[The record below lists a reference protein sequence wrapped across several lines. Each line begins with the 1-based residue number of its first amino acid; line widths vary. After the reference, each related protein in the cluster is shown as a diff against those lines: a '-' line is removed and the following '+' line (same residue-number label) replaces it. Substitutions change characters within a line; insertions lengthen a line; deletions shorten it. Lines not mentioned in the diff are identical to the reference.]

1 MKNRKLNVGKIP
13 YANLFPI
20 FHYLERNGNRGK
32 YRFVKGAPSELNKML
47 RQGEL
52 DISPS
57 SSIEYLRNKSQY
69 RILPYLSISS
79 SGPINSIFLFSKLP
93 IDKLDGRQIAVTSE
107 SETSTA
113 LLKIILKEFMSLECE
128 FEVSS
133 TKNVNDLLS
142 IYDAALHIGDTAMSE
157 GRKLRNGMAGSIPG
171 LNIYD
176 LGELWHKH
184 TGLPFVYALWVI
196 RKQSID
202 EKHDLIRDL
211 SDELLN
217 AKHASSQLLPAIAK
231 DAPHNKWIQEEELVR
246 YWKDISYD
254 FTQKHMEGLKLFEKY
269 ALKTNA
275 LD

>member
-1 MKNRKLNVGKIP
+1 LKKGKLNVGKIP

-20 FHYLERNGNRGK
+20 FHYLERNGNREK
-32 YRFVKGAPSELNKML
+32 YRFIKGAPSELNKML
-47 RQGEL
+47 RQGDL

-57 SSIEYLRNKSQY
+57 SSVEYLKNKSQY

-79 SGPINSIFLFSKLP
+79 AGPINSIFLFSKFP
-93 IDKLDGRQIAVTSE
+93 IEELGGKQIAVTSE
-107 SETSTA
+107 SDTSTA
-113 LLKIILKEFMSLECE
+113 LLKVILKEFLSLDCK
-128 FEVSS
+128 FKPTK

-142 IYDAALHIGDTAMSE
+142 SYAAALHIGDTAMIE
-157 GRKLRNGMAGSIPG
+157 GKKLRNGMSGSIPG

-196 RKQSID
+196 RKESID
-202 EKHDLIRDL
+202 ENYDLIRAL

-217 AKHASSQLLPAIAK
+217 AKQFSSQQLSNIAK

-254 FTQKHMEGLKLFEKY
+254 FTSKHMEGLKLFEKY

>member
-1 MKNRKLNVGKIP
+1 LKNRKLNVGKIP

-20 FHYLERNGNRGK
+20 FHYLERNGNREK
-32 YRFVKGAPSELNKML
+32 FRFVKGVPSELNKML
-47 RQGEL
+47 RQGKL

-57 SSIEYLRNKSQY
+57 SSIEYLKNKSQY

-79 SGPINSIFLFSKLP
+79 SGPINSIFLFSKFP
-93 IDKLDGRQIAVTSE
+93 IEELGGKQIAVTSE
-107 SETSTA
+107 SDTSTA
-113 LLKIILKEFMSLECE
+113 LLKVILKEFLSLDCK
-128 FEVSS
+128 FKSTK

-142 IYDAALHIGDTAMSE
+142 SYAAALHIGDTAMTE
-157 GRKLRNGMAGSIPG
+157 NKKLRNGMSGSIPG

-196 RKQSID
+196 RKESID
-202 EKHDLIRDL
+202 KKDDLIRDL

-217 AKHASSQLLPAIAK
+217 AKQFTTKKLSTIAK
-231 DAPHNKWIQEEELVR
+231 DAPHNKWIKEEDLVR

-254 FTQKHMEGLKLFEKY
+254 FTRKHMEGLELFEKY
-269 ALKTNA
+269 ALKTNV

>member
-1 MKNRKLNVGKIP
+1 VKNGKLNVGKIP

-20 FHYLERNGNRGK
+20 FHYLERNGNREK
-32 YRFVKGAPSELNKML
+32 YRFVKGVPSELNKML

-57 SSIEYLRNKSQY
+57 SSIEYLRNKSHY

-93 IDKLDGRQIAVTSE
+93 IEELDGTRVAVTSE

-113 LLKIILKEFMSLECE
+113 LLKIVLKEFMSLECT
-128 FEVSS
+128 FEPSS
-133 TKNVNDLLS
+133 IKNVHDLLS
-142 IYDAALHIGDTAMSE
+142 TYAAALHIGDTAMSE
-157 GRKLRNGMAGSIPG
+157 GNKYRNGMSGSIPG

-176 LGELWHKH
+176 LGELWYKH

-202 EKHDLIRDL
+202 EKDHLIRDL
-211 SDELLN
+211 SVELLN
-217 AKHASSQLLPAIAK
+217 AKQFTSQQLSSIAK

-246 YWKDISYD
+246 YWQDISYD
-254 FTQKHMEGLKLFEKY
+254 FTRTHMEGLKLFEKY
-269 ALKTNA
+269 ALKTNV
-275 LD
+275 LY

>member
-1 MKNRKLNVGKIP
+1 LKNGKLNVGRIP

-20 FHYLERNGNRGK
+20 FHYLERNGNKEK
-32 YRFVKGAPSELNKML
+32 YRFVNGAPSELNKML
-47 RQGEL
+47 RHGEL

-57 SSIEYLRNKSQY
+57 SSVEYLKNKSQY

-79 SGPINSIFLFSKLP
+79 SGPINSIFLFTKFP
-93 IDKLDGRQIAVTSE
+93 IEELGGKHIAVTSD
-107 SETSTA
+107 SDTSTA
-113 LLKIILKEFMSLECE
+113 LLKVILKEFLSLDCT
-128 FEVSS
+128 FEP
-133 TKNVNDLLS
+133 TQKINVNDLLS
-142 IYDAALHIGDTAMSE
+142 TYAAALHIGDTAMTE
-157 GRKLRNGMAGSIPG
+157 GKKLRNGMSDSIPG

-176 LGELWHKH
+176 LGELWHTY

-196 RKQSID
+196 RKESID
-202 EKHDLIRDL
+202 KKDDLIRDL

-217 AKHASSQLLPAIAK
+217 AKQFSSQKLSAIAK
-231 DAPHNKWIQEEELVR
+231 DAPHNKWIKEEELVR

-254 FTQKHMEGLKLFEKY
+254 FTRKHMEGLELFEKY

>member
-1 MKNRKLNVGKIP
+1 LKKNKLNVGRIP

-20 FHYLERNGNRGK
+20 FHYLERNGNREK
-32 YRFVKGAPSELNKML
+32 FRFVKGAPSKLNKMI
-47 RQGEL
+47 RHGKL

-57 SSIEYLRNKSQY
+57 SSVEYLKNKSQY

-79 SGPINSIFLFSKLP
+79 SGPINSIFLFSKSP
-93 IDKLDGRQIAVTSE
+93 IEDLGGSNIAVTSE
-107 SETSTA
+107 SDTSTA
-113 LLKIILKEFMSLECE
+113 LLKVILKEFLALDCT
-128 FEVSS
+128 FEP
-133 TKNVNDLLS
+133 TGIKNVNELLS
-142 IYDAALHIGDTAMSE
+142 TYSAALHIGDTAMTE
-157 GRKLRNGMAGSIPG
+157 GRKLRNGMSGSIPG

-184 TGLPFVYALWVI
+184 TGLPFVYALWLI
-196 RKQSID
+196 RKESMND
-202 EKHDLIRDL
+202 KDDLIRDL

-217 AKHASSQLLPAIAK
+217 AKQYSSEQLSSIAK

-254 FTQKHMEGLKLFEKY
+254 FTSKHMEGLKLFEKY
-269 ALKTNA
+269 AIKTNA